1 MTFKSQFAAT
11 PGGMIVREGTF
22 ARPRKEMATGSRQ
35 LVEQSPRLFQI
46 GRTEAFDEPVV
57 DWGEQVSGFCTAILV
72 AAEPG
77 EAHGGAQF
85 PDRSARGL
93 LPGSNLA
100 KQAIDADVGRVIC

>member
-46 GRTEAFDEPVV
+46 GRTEAFGEPVV
-57 DWGEQVSGFCTAILV
+57 DWGEQVAGFCTAILV

-85 PDRSARGL
+85 QELGL
-93 LPGSNLA
+93 LLSGDA
-100 KQAIDADVGRVIC
+100 QRVAIQFLGGFAMA